1 MDKEIIKIENLISET
16 EGSEKKKSK
25 FNWTK
30 LISGKNL
37 KIIVLLIICLI
48 CLIIFLKMDSS
59 DKKSSTSTTSTSSIY
74 KTTVEYSDI
83 LESKLESVLSQI
95 KGAGNVKVM
104 ITLEGS
110 PELVYAM
117 DSNEKASNT
126 QNGSTTTSSST
137 PIIVETN
144 GSSEPLIL
152 TEKLPKVKGVVV
164 VSTGA
169 SDIAIKLDILN
180 SVSTLLDISID
191 KINVLKG
198 I

>member
-1 MDKEIIKIENLISET
+1 MDKEIIKLENLISET
-16 EGSEKKKSK
+16 EDSEKKKNK

-30 LISGKNL
+30 LMSGKNL

-137 PIIVETN
+137 PIIVENN

-152 TEKLPKVKGVVV
+152 TENLPKVKGVVV